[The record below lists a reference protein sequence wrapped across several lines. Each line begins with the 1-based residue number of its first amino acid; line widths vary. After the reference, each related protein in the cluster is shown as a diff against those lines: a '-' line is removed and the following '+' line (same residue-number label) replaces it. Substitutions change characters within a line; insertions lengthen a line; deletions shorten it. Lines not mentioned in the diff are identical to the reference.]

1 MWSPDVLA
9 WSRRSGTGAAACVG
23 VAPARTTMPG
33 AYKSPTSSAA
43 QYPSLKWR
51 MWEHQWLQNR
61 EGGETNQVFSDPT
74 PWFFNQGYNSAP
86 AVMCFDGHT
95 QIVSIAG
102 IQQDN
107 DLASSQGQPLW
118 FNCGGGLNA
127 YYANASYDNLT
138 KNLGAVTA
146 GIMTTDGVLGR
157 DMLRIGD

>member
-1 MWSPDVLA
+1 
-9 WSRRSGTGAAACVG
+9 VG

-74 PWFFNQGYNSAP
+74 PWFYNQGYNSAP